1 MMLLTTTGHT
11 AIVETKNEPEQTGN
25 TAPDSHI
32 TSGRTHFLPAPGS
45 SVTLKDYEVEE
56 APSPEPSYPSK
67 HA

>member
-1 MMLLTTTGHT
+1 MLFLTTTGHP
-11 AIVETKNEPEQTGN
+11 AGIETNEHEHTGN
-25 TAPDSHI
+25 TAPGQI

-56 APSPEPSYPSK
+56 APSPSPEPAYPSK